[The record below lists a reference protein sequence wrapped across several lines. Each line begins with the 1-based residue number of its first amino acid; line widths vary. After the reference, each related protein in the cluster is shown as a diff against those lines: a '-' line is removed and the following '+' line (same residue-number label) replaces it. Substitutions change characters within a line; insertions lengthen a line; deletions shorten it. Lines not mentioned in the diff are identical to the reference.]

1 MNDRD
6 GECENKGDQY
16 NVGFGDGYTDSGQ
29 TKDECNDINKQRYG
43 FRRSQV
49 TNQDNIDSYYD
60 DGFGDGQNNPFD
72 QEIKHA
78 EIMVDPTTKDS

>member
-1 MNDRD
+1 MQANMDA
-6 GECENKGDQY
+6 
-16 NVGFGDGYTDSGQ
+16 
-29 TKDECNDINKQRYG
+29 
-43 FRRSQV
+43 
-49 TNQDNIDSYYD
+49 YYD